1 MFIKTHS
8 TMIFTNYTKTETYYE
23 FNGEDGVKLI
33 APVGSIILVDDQSGA
48 LSIKSVS
55 SRCTIGIVPKQ

>member
-1 MFIKTHS
+1 
-8 TMIFTNYTKTETYYE
+8 MIFNSYSKTDTYYE
-23 FNGEDGVKLI
+23 FNGDDGVKLI

-55 SRCTIGIVPKQ
+55 SRCSIGIVPKQ